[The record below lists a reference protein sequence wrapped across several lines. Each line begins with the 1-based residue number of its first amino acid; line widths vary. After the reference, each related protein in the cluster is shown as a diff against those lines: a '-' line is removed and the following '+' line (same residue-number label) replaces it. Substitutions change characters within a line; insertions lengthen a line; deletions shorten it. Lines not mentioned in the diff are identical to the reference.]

1 MSPLD
6 KPRNPFLP
14 GQPATVELFVGRQAQ
29 ITHLLQ
35 RGVRQ
40 TALGKPT
47 VFFIEGEYGIGKSS
61 LANYCLQ
68 AAEQEYG
75 LLGISA
81 SMAGQRDLDGTAE
94 SILKSLVTSAH
105 RNRSFWAKVKD
116 VLGRFVDGAQLFGV
130 SLKLSEVAA
139 AAPRLADVAGFLET
153 LRGLLQYLPS
163 EGGMQPG
170 VFLVLD
176 EINGIASHAP
186 FAHFLKGV
194 VDRNALQTPSV
205 PLCLVLCGTAE
216 RRKEL
221 VACHEPVGRLFD
233 VIEVPPL
240 SRDESSQFF
249 LRAFESAGMRVK
261 KDALERLVQYGSGQP
276 RILHMLGDHAFW
288 IDSDQIVDGADVD
301 AALQA
306 AAKDFWR
313 KYVGPQVVD
322 ELNSADYRSILK
334 KIAAEDPLAPAF
346 SRAKIAEGLSQSE
359 RGKLDNFLQRMKQLN
374 VIRQGEEKGEWVF
387 NTPMVRTAMFLFA
400 EALAN

>member
-1 MSPLD
+1 MAAID

-29 ITHLLQ
+29 ISHLLH

-68 AAEQEYG
+68 AAEQEYD

-81 SMAGQRDLDGTAE
+81 SMAGQRDLNGIAE
-94 SILKSLVTSAH
+94 TILKSLVTSAH
-105 RNRSFWAKVKD
+105 RNRTFWAKVKD

-130 SLKLSEVAA
+130 SLKVSEVSA
-139 AAPRLADVAGFLET
+139 AAPKLADVTGFLET
-153 LRGLLQYLPS
+153 LRGLLQRVPK
-163 EGGMQPG
+163 GDVGHPG

-205 PLCLVLCGTAE
+205 PLCLVLCGTSE

-221 VACHEPVGRLFD
+221 VECHEPVGRLFD

-240 SRDESSQFF
+240 SIDESSQFF
-249 LRAFESAGMRVK
+249 VRAFESVGMRVEK
-261 KDALERLVQYGSGQP
+261 AALERLVQYGSGQP

-288 IDSDQIVDGADVD
+288 LDTDQIIDSDDVD
-301 AALQA
+301 AALSA
-306 AAKDFWR
+306 AARDFWR

-346 SRAKIAEGLSQSE
+346 SRAKIAEGLNGSE

-374 VIRQGEEKGEWVF
+374 VIRQGDEKGEWVF

-400 EALAN
+400 ESLG

>member
-47 VFFIEGEYGIGKSS
+47 VFYIEGDYGIGKSS

-81 SMAGQRDLDGTAE
+81 SMAGQRDLTGAAE

-105 RNRSFWAKVKD
+105 RNRSSWAKVKD
-116 VLGRFVDGAQLFGV
+116 VLGRFVDSAQLFGV

-139 AAPRLADVAGFLET
+139 AAPRLADVAGFLDT
-153 LRGLLQYLPS
+153 LRGLIAHLPAG
-163 EGGMQPG
+163 EGTRPG

-176 EINGIASHAP
+176 EINGIASNAS

-194 VDRNALQTPSV
+194 VDRNALLAPAV
-205 PLCLVLCGTAE
+205 PLCLV
-216 RRKEL
+216 
-221 VACHEPVGRLFD
+221 
-233 VIEVPPL
+233 
-240 SRDESSQFF
+240 
-249 LRAFESAGMRVK
+249 
-261 KDALERLVQYGSGQP
+261 
-276 RILHMLGDHAFW
+276 
-288 IDSDQIVDGADVD
+288 
-301 AALQA
+301 
-306 AAKDFWR
+306 
-313 KYVGPQVVD
+313 
-322 ELNSADYRSILK
+322 
-334 KIAAEDPLAPAF
+334 
-346 SRAKIAEGLSQSE
+346 
-359 RGKLDNFLQRMKQLN
+359 
-374 VIRQGEEKGEWVF
+374 
-387 NTPMVRTAMFLFA
+387 
-400 EALAN
+400 